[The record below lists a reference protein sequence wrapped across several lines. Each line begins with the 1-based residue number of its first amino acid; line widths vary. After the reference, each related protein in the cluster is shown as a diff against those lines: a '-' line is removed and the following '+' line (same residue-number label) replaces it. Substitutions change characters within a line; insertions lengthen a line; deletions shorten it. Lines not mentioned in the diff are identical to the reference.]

1 MSKLSDQL
9 RQSLAKKQGL
19 HHTEGESGQP
29 QANKRVKVKPLAP
42 AGGRPQ
48 FRPSGRGG

>member
-9 RQSLAKKQGL
+9 KQSLAKKQGQQ
-19 HHTEGESGQP
+19 HPEAESGQP
-29 QANKRVKVKPLAP
+29 QANKKIKVKPTAP